1 MSCLVSFQIACLIS
15 CIATLVTLI
24 RLYSTVYSP
33 MCWQS
38 TWIRTSEFT
47 MVAFV
52 LLFPTVR
59 HQMSLQIACLGGWK
73 LIEIAPVRLFS
84 SVSFYMCLTLADFWR
99 FITTLLAFVFHIF
112 WTAHLFN
119 NKSVHPFC
127 LSSNNKNLREYWEQ
141 NFESKSAV
149 AGDGHDIMS
158 RSKRNWLQQK
168 TFIWINLKVGR
179 LQIVTKVQ

>member
-1 MSCLVSFQIACLIS
+1 MSPQIACLGR
-15 CIATLVTLI
+15 CIVTL
-24 RLYSTVYSP
+24 
-33 MCWQS
+33 
-38 TWIRTSEFT
+38 
-47 MVAFV
+47 VAFV
-52 LLFPTVR
+52 WLFPTVR
-59 HQMSLQIACLGGWK
+59 RQMSLQITCLPGCK
-73 LIEIAPVRLFS
+73 LTEIALVWLFS
-84 SVSFYMCLTLADFWR
+84 CVSFYMCLIMADFWR

-127 LSSNNKNLREYWEQ
+127 LSSTNTNLREYWEQ

-179 LQIVTKVQ
+179 FFAKGLVPFTQLVSKEGNLVLALPSIQF